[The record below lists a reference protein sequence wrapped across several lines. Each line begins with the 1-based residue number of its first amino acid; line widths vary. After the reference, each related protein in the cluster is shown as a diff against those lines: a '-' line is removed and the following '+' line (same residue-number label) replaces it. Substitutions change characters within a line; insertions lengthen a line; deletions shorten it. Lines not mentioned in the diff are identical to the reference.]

1 MGFREELPRKSVHIG
16 MGVFALALR
25 WLHPLVAA
33 ASAGVALLFNVF
45 LLHRITGG
53 RLLRSGERTAQRSFG
68 ILVYPAMILGAI
80 LLFHDRLKLAAATW
94 ALLAVGDGLAT
105 LAGIGLGGPRLPWNR
120 EKRWSGFLA
129 FALAGGAASAG
140 LIAWTMRDLLAAG
153 AIDRFPHFGP
163 SFVSNSA
170 AGLDVGWWLGASFG
184 VALLVGFVESLDTGV
199 DDNLLVPIFGAALF
213 AAAAAIDPAQVTSGI
228 PALLQA
234 AAIGALLNL
243 VQAVAAYATGG
254 VTVSGATVGL
264 LLGTTL
270 WAFGGPGSFAAF
282 FTFFVLGTV
291 CTKVG
296 YQKKAALG
304 IAQER
309 GGRRGPRNAVANMS
323 GGILF
328 AVLAFAT
335 PWTTAFLLAALAA
348 FATAASDTVASEIG
362 QAFGRTHL
370 LITNFRR
377 VPAGTD
383 GAVSVEGTT
392 AGIAASFVVAWVGY
406 SLGIQGPMWI
416 PIVAAFVGST
426 AESYLGVWLESRG
439 TIDNEFI
446 NFLNTIVGGG
456 TAFLLARLIGLT

>member
-1 MGFREELPRKSVHIG
+1 MGFRDELPRKSVHIG
-16 MGVFALALR
+16 MGVFGLALR

-33 ASAGVALLFNVF
+33 ASAGVALLFNLF

-53 RLLRSGERTAQRSFG
+53 RLLRTGEQAAQRSFG
-68 ILVYPAMILGAI
+68 ILVYPAMILGAV
-80 LLFHDRLKLAAATW
+80 LLFHDRLELAAATW
-94 ALLAVGDGLAT
+94 ALLAVGDGVAT
-105 LAGIGLGGPRLPWNR
+105 LAGIGFGGPRLPWNR

-153 AIDRFPHFGP
+153 AVDRFPYFGP
-163 SFVSNSA
+163 SFVTNAA

-213 AAAAAIDPAQVTSGI
+213 AAAAAIDPAQVT
-228 PALLQA
+228 
-234 AAIGALLNL
+234 
-243 VQAVAAYATGG
+243 
-254 VTVSGATVGL
+254 VSGATIGL
-264 LLGTTL
+264 LLGTML

-296 YQKKAALG
+296 YKKKAALG

-309 GGRRGPRNAVANMS
+309 GGRRGPRNAIANMS

-406 SLGIQGPMWI
+406 MLGIQGPMWI